1 MARLHIPDYCA
12 ALNHIGFWSAPILYL
27 DFRLGFLA
35 AKARGKISYRG
46 QATAFESVWKLLTIL
61 MELRRTC
68 KLPIFSIIWETVL
81 INDTT
86 GLQLS
91 IAGRKWQFCG
101 EFPLLVGMTRGREWC
116 ACVNQSCC
124 CWRGWD
130 PPDSTLTHLFM
141 HTPTP
146 SHPQSLAPNKPTARI
161 CQHFHL
167 RFCISDTFAKMWIG
181 PVHCREEIFFGN
193 PSHDDQG
200 NSRET
205 RERGDF
211 ASRGQR
217 DCPGAIFFCNHIS
230 SWIEDWGG

>member
-35 AKARGKISYRG
+35 PKARGKISYRG

-81 INDTT
+81 KNDTT

-116 ACVNQSCC
+116 ACANQSCC

-141 HTPTP
+141 P
-146 SHPQSLAPNKPTARI
+146 SHPQSLAPTTKPILFTATIIPIVPPTKLAYIKWFELSHINRI
-161 CQHFHL
+161 YNSQIWYFLFDFWREITRNCCSQKTL
-167 RFCISDTFAKMWIG
+167 RMS
-181 PVHCREEIFFGN
+181 
-193 PSHDDQG
+193 
-200 NSRET
+200 
-205 RERGDF
+205 
-211 ASRGQR
+211 
-217 DCPGAIFFCNHIS
+217 IS
-230 SWIEDWGG
+230 SLI

>member
-1 MARLHIPDYCA
+1 
-12 ALNHIGFWSAPILYL
+12 
-27 DFRLGFLA
+27 
-35 AKARGKISYRG
+35 
-46 QATAFESVWKLLTIL
+46 
-61 MELRRTC
+61 MELWRTC

-81 INDTT
+81 KNDTT

-116 ACVNQSCC
+116 ACANQSCC

-146 SHPQSLAPNKPTARI
+146 SHPQSLAPNKPTTTI

-167 RFCISDTFAKMWIG
+167 RFCISNTFAKMWIG
-181 PVHCREEIFFGN
+181 PVHCREEIFFWK
-193 PSHDDQG
+193 SI
-200 NSRET
+200 SRWP
-205 RERGDF
+205 RQF
-211 ASRGQR
+211 QR
-217 DCPGAIFFCNHIS
+217 DPREGRFCIPRPERSSGGNIFL
-230 SWIEDWGG
+230 